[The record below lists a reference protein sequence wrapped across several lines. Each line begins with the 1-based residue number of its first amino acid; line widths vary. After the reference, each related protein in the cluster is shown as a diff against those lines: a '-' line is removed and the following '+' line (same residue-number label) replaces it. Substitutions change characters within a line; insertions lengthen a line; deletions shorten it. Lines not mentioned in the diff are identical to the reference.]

1 MTLNWD
7 RYCGFLGRRLHPH
20 VPLEAKLCGQNAVA
34 VPERGQGSQIGN
46 APPMTNRSWSPLT
59 SPPDDLNTA

>member
-1 MTLNWD
+1 M
-7 RYCGFLGRRLHPH
+7 
-20 VPLEAKLCGQNAVA
+20 PLEAKLCGQNAVA

-59 SPPDDLNTA
+59 SSPDDLNMV